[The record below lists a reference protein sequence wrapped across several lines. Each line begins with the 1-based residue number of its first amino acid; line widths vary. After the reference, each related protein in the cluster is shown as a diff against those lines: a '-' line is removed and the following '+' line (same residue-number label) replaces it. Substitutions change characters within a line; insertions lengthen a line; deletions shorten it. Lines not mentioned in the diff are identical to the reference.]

1 LNLSLDARDTRLTG
15 HCASASNRKDKIM
28 TFASQSLIAAS
39 LAATLMSAFTLNDA
53 MAGKGSA
60 SRTLA
65 SRGGGSS
72 HAQPG
77 DTCLGASACNGLIA
91 ECAGEGLDFKI
102 KQINSEGEP
111 IYGHCV
117 KAWD

>member
-1 LNLSLDARDTRLTG
+1 
-15 HCASASNRKDKIM
+15 M
-28 TFASQSLIAAS
+28 TFASHTLIAAS
-39 LAATLMSAFTLNDA
+39 MAATLISAFTLGDA

-60 SRTLA
+60 ARTLG

-77 DTCLGASACNGLIA
+77 DTCLGASACNSLIA
-91 ECAGEGLDFKI
+91 ECAGSGLDFQI
-102 KQINSEGEP
+102 KHINGEGEP